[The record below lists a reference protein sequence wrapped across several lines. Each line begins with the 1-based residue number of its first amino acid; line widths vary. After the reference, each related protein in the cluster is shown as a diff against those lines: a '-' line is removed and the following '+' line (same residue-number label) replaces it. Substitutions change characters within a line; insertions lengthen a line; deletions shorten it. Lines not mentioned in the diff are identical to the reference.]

1 MISQLGACHSGECWR
16 HISYDYV
23 QKTLIAYEFLWH
35 RSARSNLLTFSRATA
50 KSFTPISA
58 RAIDFHFNEPPG
70 RISFTNGKSSQF
82 HLALSNM
89 SHPEFF
95 EPTFDIRQAA
105 CQAGLPRAASPW
117 PGVWGCAPLLSPSR
131 AAAGGARKKREKEFF
146 GDTPNPSRDAALPAP
161 SLFEFLFQK
170 FGMTHD

>member
-1 MISQLGACHSGECWR
+1 MIFDTLYQNFTFASRALVHMISQLGACHSGECWR

-82 HLALSNM
+82 HQLGPGCPSLQPWGGM
-89 SHPEFF
+89 
-95 EPTFDIRQAA
+95 
-105 CQAGLPRAASPW
+105 GLPYLGLRHRGTFCLNDFRFS
-117 PGVWGCAPLLSPSR
+117 
-131 AAAGGARKKREKEFF
+131 
-146 GDTPNPSRDAALPAP
+146 
-161 SLFEFLFQK
+161 
-170 FGMTHD
+170 THQLE